1 MKTNNAK
8 KVLELDAG
16 HGIDTIFFGSNGIE
30 VEPLDYS
37 VIACEIIDKR
47 ANEKS
52 LTRTPQI
59 FDVNRL
65 PRFSYRYFDAVYSHM
80 LLNMH
85 FSPVVFARSK
95 ACILNVFGSTMSK
108 YNNYVIKRKQILRS
122 DKIIP

>member
-8 KVLELDAG
+8 KVLELGAG

-30 VEPLDYS
+30 VKALDYS
-37 VIACEIIDKR
+37 VIACEILDNR

-59 FDVNRL
+59 FDVNSL
-65 PRFSYRYFDAVYSHM
+65 PRFSYRYFDAGYSHM

-85 FSPVVFARSK
+85 FSPVLFARSK
-95 ACILNVFGSTMSK
+95 ACILNAFGSTMKK
-108 YNNYVIKRKQILRS
+108 YNNYINWEKQNT
-122 DKIIP
+122 